1 MKTENSVS
9 CMHTRPGHRSHRD
22 RRSRAH
28 STSVT
33 GACRQDHVHERVLYA
48 CSQCRPKLLRLHT
61 HHAVMQCASDIA
73 AKFALAPRAGTGM
86 QMSASC
92 CLQKVDIVTYLTLR
106 TIAVDASSCWRR
118 TIALSHCLLH
128 PASLPAPPKLKSL
141 NVLSL
146 GGPLVQ
152 SVLEVYSP
160 SLCCVVSDLSSFV

>member
-33 GACRQDHVHERVLYA
+33 GACRHDHVHERVLYA

-152 SVLEVYSP
+152 SVLG
-160 SLCCVVSDLSSFV
+160 LQA